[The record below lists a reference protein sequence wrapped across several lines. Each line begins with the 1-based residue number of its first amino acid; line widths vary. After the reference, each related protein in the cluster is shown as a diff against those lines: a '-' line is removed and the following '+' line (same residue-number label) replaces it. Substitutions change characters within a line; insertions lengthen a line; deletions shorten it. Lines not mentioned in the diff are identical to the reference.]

1 MKLFGKTTEEK
12 FAKESNIA
20 NEIVKKIFDF
30 GANDHIRLKVIK
42 GLLLQM
48 EDMTKIQKLIV
59 ETNDIL
65 SMYDFYSKTIK
76 NRFEELDGQTAD
88 EDSDA
93 AKL

>member
-1 MKLFGKTTEEK
+1 MKLFGKTSEEK

-20 NEIVKKIFDF
+20 NEIVKKIFDY
-30 GANDHIRLKVIK
+30 GANDHIRLKIIK

-59 ETNDIL
+59 ETNDVL

-76 NRFEELDGQTAD
+76 NRFEELDGQTAN
-88 EDSDA
+88 EDNDN